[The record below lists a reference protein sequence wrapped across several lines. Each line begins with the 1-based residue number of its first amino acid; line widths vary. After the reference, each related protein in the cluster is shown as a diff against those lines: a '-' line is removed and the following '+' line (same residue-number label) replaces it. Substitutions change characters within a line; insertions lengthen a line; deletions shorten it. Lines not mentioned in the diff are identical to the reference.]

1 MNECVEIVPGV
12 LFLPEARFLSSAG
25 FGAGVRIEELSLP
38 QLVGFAQEVADL
50 RRLATAQ
57 MDMYTAAIEA
67 QINTLTMV
75 RPLLSEVA

>member
-25 FGAGVRIEELSLP
+25 FGAGVR
-38 QLVGFAQEVADL
+38 
-50 RRLATAQ
+50 TAQ